1 MADILKTE
9 KVINFYFN
17 MKVSTFFTCKNTYFK
32 MYQTHPFTDILKDLI
47 SFETIEIIEFKSSD
61 KMSY

>member
-1 MADILKTE
+1 
-9 KVINFYFN
+9 